1 MGETLVNISAD
12 TAKAFMEGVTKS
24 VGAGPGIMGDT
35 TYKISSKYSL
45 SEGTVSK
52 VVFTLNVDIRRAHW
66 SEGKPDAL
74 NKKAILAAEELNKKH
89 ELKHK
94 KLAEDILKR
103 EAAKFQKKLE
113 GKTENEVEDA
123 IVDLRAIVDAAFE
136 ELDGKEGKTM
146 VTANANG
153 SFTVKQVAQ

>member
-24 VGAGPGIMGDT
+24 VGAGQNILGDT

-52 VVFTLNVDIRRAHW
+52 VVFTLKVDIRRAHW
-66 SEGKPDAL
+66 SEGKPDAE
-74 NKKAILAAEELNKKH
+74 NKKAILAAEALNKKH

-103 EAAKFQKKLE
+103 DAAKFQAKLE
-113 GKTENEVEDA
+113 GKTENEVADA

-136 ELDGKEGKTM
+136 ELDCKEGKTM

-153 SFTVKQVAQ
+153 SFTVKQVAR